1 MERKSNCARAFLQL
15 IKPKVG
21 STKWLSNA
29 TKERILA
36 YREEMWN
43 KLMDPNEDMELR
55 NSWREWGYSSWAQA
69 SLCGG
74 FSCCRLQALGCAG
87 FSSCGTWAQ

>member
-1 MERKSNCARAFLQL
+1 MEKKKNFARSFLQL
-15 IKPKVG
+15 ISPKVG

-55 NSWREWGYSSWAQA
+55 MQIRNYIMPRIDRE
-69 SLCGG
+69 L
-74 FSCCRLQALGCAG
+74 RKRN
-87 FSSCGTWAQ
+87 T

>member
-29 TKERILA
+29 TKGRILA

-55 NSWREWGYSSWAQA
+55 MQIRNYIMPRIDRE
-69 SLCGG
+69 L
-74 FSCCRLQALGCAG
+74 RKRDR
-87 FSSCGTWAQ
+87 